1 MKSGRQAVGL
11 GAIVVFSVSFMAAGS
26 ALAFGQQWRP
36 APGFAMAQPYQRVA
50 AGQAFRPRGSVPAG
64 YQRFDRI
71 QQRPQRSAPWP
82 TYLPHMGDPRMGGAF
97 YPPPQFAR
105 TNPAYA
111 GWPRPM
117 DHAGQFWP
125 QQAPPFTR
133 QFGWQ
138 PSGNPWIA
146 RMPTAMPQQPR
157 YRYPVNPQTAGFRPA
172 GPGYEPPRGGWR
184 PMQPPGPS
192 MPLNYVYQS
201 GVYNAGREPV
211 PGAARM
217 PGVHSLPVAAARPYW
232 RPELRNQATAWQ
244 SGSTFRPLAYGRGT
258 AADVKVATRSE
269 DGRAFTRDNLP
280 GWVTTYQ
287 EAADRDSCSWCGG
300 S

>member
-1 MKSGRQAVGL
+1 
-11 GAIVVFSVSFMAAGS
+11 
-26 ALAFGQQWRP
+26 
-36 APGFAMAQPYQRVA
+36 
-50 AGQAFRPRGSVPAG
+50 
-64 YQRFDRI
+64 
-71 QQRPQRSAPWP
+71 
-82 TYLPHMGDPRMGGAF
+82 
-97 YPPPQFAR
+97 
-105 TNPAYA
+105 
-111 GWPRPM
+111 
-117 DHAGQFWP
+117 
-125 QQAPPFTR
+125 
-133 QFGWQ
+133 
-138 PSGNPWIA
+138 
-146 RMPTAMPQQPR
+146 
-157 YRYPVNPQTAGFRPA
+157 
-172 GPGYEPPRGGWR
+172 
-184 PMQPPGPS
+184 MQPPGPS

-232 RPELRNQATAWQ
+232 RPELRNQAAAWQ